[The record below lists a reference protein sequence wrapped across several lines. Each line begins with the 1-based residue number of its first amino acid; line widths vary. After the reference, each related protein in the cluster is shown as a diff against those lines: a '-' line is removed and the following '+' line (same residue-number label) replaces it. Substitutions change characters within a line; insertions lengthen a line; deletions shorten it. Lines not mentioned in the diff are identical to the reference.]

1 MNHISR
7 LISMRMVNGLLQLIK
22 KIVPRT
28 LKEKFYFTRW
38 YRYYTQHHTR
48 RQAGLDEIVQIAES
62 LEGLSLGEYLK
73 QTVPIGDRTKPIPV
87 PREIVLEI
95 NNTCNIDCAMCR
107 TSLSSRPK
115 GLMDPDLFD
124 SITDKLSSL
133 RINISSLHTIGEP
146 LANKNLAEYLRIL
159 RKKKLFVGFLSSN
172 FLLGEKQ
179 LDTIFEFRDV
189 IVSIRPSIDA
199 ASKSTYEKIRCG
211 GKWEQL
217 QRSLLAF
224 SRRNAA
230 SSSPFPVS
238 VHSIVSKD
246 NFHEL
251 AFIPLVFSYLTSP
264 ENFSFG
270 FINSLAPQNEY
281 FLGKNYLDDFSLN
294 MPCHQLWGGFHIL
307 RDGSISACCRDYHG
321 ELVFG
326 TVHEDLE
333 QAYNNSILENMRKA
347 SFEGLQK
354 DLPPACNTC
363 FLVDPRLSDL
373 LNAIFRYFFLIVRKH
388 PAYLQN
394 ALHDIGKSMKT
405 KDFRSIVAIVQS
417 L

>member
-1 MNHISR
+1 
-7 LISMRMVNGLLQLIK
+7 MRMGNGLLQLIK
-22 KIVPRT
+22 KIVPRPV
-28 LKEKFYFTRW
+28 KERFYFTRW
-38 YRYYTQHHTR
+38 YRYYARYNTR
-48 RQAGLDEIVQIAES
+48 KQANLNRIADIIES
-62 LEGLSLGEYLK
+62 LENLNLREYLK
-73 QTVPIGDRTKPIPV
+73 QTVPLGDPTKPIPV

-107 TSLSSRPK
+107 TSLSTRPK
-115 GLMDPDLFD
+115 GLMDPDLFE
-124 SITDKLSSL
+124 SITDKLSKL

-146 LANKNLAEYLRIL
+146 LANRNLADYLKIL
-159 RKKKLFVGFLSSN
+159 RKKKLRVGFLSSN

-199 ASKSTYEKIRCG
+199 ASKPTYEKIRCG
-211 GKWEQL
+211 GKWEQF

-224 SRRNAA
+224 SKRNAA

-238 VHSIVSKD
+238 VHSIVSQD

-251 AFIPLVFSYLTSP
+251 AFIPLVFSYLTGP

-281 FLGKNYLDDFSLN
+281 FLEKNYLDDFSLN

-321 ELVFG
+321 ELIFG

-333 QAYNNSILENMRKA
+333 SAYNNSILGKMRNA
-347 SFEGLQK
+347 SFEGLAQE
-354 DLPPACNTC
+354 LPPACNTC
-363 FLVDPRLSDL
+363 YLVDPRLSDL
-373 LNAIFRYFFLIVRKH
+373 LNAIFGYFFLIVRKH